1 MASGITLTKVRR
13 LYVFSSLKYC
23 TWSQHMYS
31 CSMQFWNNSFQLMKT
46 MVRMDR
52 DPTSSPAR
60 HPNTC
65 THTHTHTHTH
75 TPHTNVHTPAH
86 IHTQNAH
93 VHPPTHTK
101 TPIRTHTYTPPTT
114 KAYPHAHAARRQ
126 HEHTHT
132 RTQLPVP
139 KHAHTCLHQL
149 CLRKYAQV
157 RAQYMCRDIIP
168 NMFMTVTLI
177 LMHFREGEGGGGG
190 LKQGLWRDTSS
201 ILFKLFVFLR
211 ICLSI

>member
-1 MASGITLTKVRR
+1 MHSGINNRLNSLHFQIFKYIQWKKKYINEMASGITLTKVRR

-65 THTHTHTHTH
+65 THTHTHT
-75 TPHTNVHTPAH
+75 PHTNVHTPAH

-114 KAYPHAHAARRQ
+114 KAYPHAHDAHPHPTSGPKTCAHMSASTMFEEICPSARAIHVQ
-126 HEHTHT
+126 GYYS
-132 RTQLPVP
+132 
-139 KHAHTCLHQL
+139 KHVHDSYTYINA
-149 CLRKYAQV
+149 
-157 RAQYMCRDIIP
+157 
-168 NMFMTVTLI
+168 F
-177 LMHFREGEGGGGG
+177 
-190 LKQGLWRDTSS
+190 
-201 ILFKLFVFLR
+201 
-211 ICLSI
+211 